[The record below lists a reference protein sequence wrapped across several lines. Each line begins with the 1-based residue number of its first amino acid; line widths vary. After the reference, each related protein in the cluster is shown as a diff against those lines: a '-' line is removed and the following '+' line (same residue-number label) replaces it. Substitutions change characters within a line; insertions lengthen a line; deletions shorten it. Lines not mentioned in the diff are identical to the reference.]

1 MTTLASLA
9 ANSIDLENITTLAG
23 ILNTTADDVET
34 TNQIMENQLVYNL
47 ATDLTGE
54 DISNN
59 TVNDIYVSE
68 QTGLSLFANQL
79 SSQLRS
85 IFDIVTPANSN
96 DGNFALSA
104 QYVES
109 IQVDYDSVNNLIGN
123 DISKNISI
131 VAPTVSIY
139 DSHINISSYNN
150 NGPFSDVSN
159 NFTVYFDGSNN
170 NNNIIRALN
179 SKYATTD
186 NSNPLKVHEHTS
198 FNQTYALGQNINKYF
213 TVDSETGEPV
223 PQDISSTFQPS
234 LNGFTV
240 SNAPTATPSD
250 NTQFGTYK
258 IQQVADSPALVIT
271 TDTNSP
277 DQSGSQEEYNDIA
290 NMPLFNS
297 TLVLNGEKSLPQS
310 ISSFEQYQSAFDS
323 EEEPWSIVA
332 GYNFTITVNQ
342 SANSGYHVKDR
353 ENHNNPKLLTDQDT
367 TFTLDNSNLTD
378 NYTYMQSYVSG
389 IHDIS
394 FSNATLRIVPD
405 GNGSSMNMS
414 SNLISLNNT
423 REVLTESEFQDG
435 QIFLNINS
443 FSTRVTENQN
453 GIMFGLANALA
464 TNVIYDGEDGVNGRQ
479 GIESDLQIN
488 SYVQY
493 VNELVV
499 KNAFNDDNYA
509 YSNGASFSLFNNGQ
523 IVNDYFNSDDIIFS
537 NALNVDDNTIRVLR
551 INTHQNIVTEE
562 LDALIDNSNDE
573 AINNYSV
580 NGRITNFKGLIN
592 SVGKTFDRMQINMIL
607 KPLTE
612 LSIYNDAS
620 NAGWLVKNHANP
632 NGGPRVYLNTVSS
645 SNSSAQ
651 PQSQTYDDDNN
662 PTSFPTYWPNLYEN
676 TEYYNSYI
684 NSTNE
689 VDSILTGNDSNLLYY
704 SIAIIP
710 APQNGIVSPTFNYN
724 LSVMWGIN
732 PSGTSN
738 PNYPSRIIYQTP
750 APNTFSA
757 PDGVRSIIAPNK
769 YVYSGNPLGNNTYFA
784 IVKTVYTKQIQL
796 EVPIG
801 LLPYDSLTVQTPI
814 FTVEY
819 TAYTIEY
826 NDRTGN
832 RATNVANLRSVTS
845 SQSSGENI
853 TYRNISYTIQGL
865 DTETPL
871 SFSGALN
878 SSDLQEFNLNVTAI
892 HDDNTSTQI
901 TDTVKASAFYG
912 IPLILNM
919 RTTYQEDVGENTP
932 PLSGDININ
941 LYGTTTTP
949 LISADGYKVRFT
961 IDPTGNY
968 DVDYFES
975 SISQLGTTVADLSYS
990 NHTLSVYNGYS
1001 NITTWNNTVFS
1012 ITSHTDETGTTI
1024 LSIKDSNSTVVAT
1037 LTTSNWHF
1045 LNTQSFI
1052 TLCNND
1058 VWKIDKYIGSSVS
1071 NNSLTEVFVPI
1082 NYTVVQGG
1090 NTFENTFSP
1099 DVGVYVVGN
1108 GTTLSSATIPAVGYT
1123 FDFTLLQDSISVSL
1137 VGQADQE
1144 LSPISELTYQYI
1156 NGEDYS
1162 RILTLQNYRGYYGTQ
1177 AVDQVYT
1184 LQRDQLTATFT
1195 ITAVQSYLTRYVASQ
1210 TFNVYH
1216 NKTVTVNNLI
1226 DIDDNNIGG
1235 IGLSIT
1241 FHESMLSTTNIE
1253 SFRVFTIGDSV
1264 SISITNSNYSAFTPV
1279 TINKSLNDFDLYE
1292 FSGSN
1297 YNSTGGPFKINS
1309 ARLKIKNTAFDHT
1322 RSVYQFSLSA
1332 SNASIRF
1339 LPNYLG
1345 NPENA
1350 VWDDSE
1356 LLFSDIYG
1364 NWLLANGGGY
1374 GNGTNNNQ
1382 RISNMQ
1388 FLRTP
1393 NTIYLPS
1400 VSYVVVAPPYFK
1412 FTQSGN
1418 FTEESDLPYNPSV
1431 NAEDNLVYRY
1441 LPINNEGNTYYP
1453 FDTNTFVYSD
1463 NDTQIT
1469 VNIDGNKTNN
1479 IQFIYNNSNER
1490 VTQDYVVTPNSSAH
1504 EIIVNGNRYE
1514 IKLYLGLKDSVSPQ
1528 YLITLFNDSAEKLL
1542 TLPNNGNL
1550 SFVESINN
1558 NSGVILSYLQQLISY
1573 GNGITLSEI
1582 YADPSVDEIAN
1593 NIHFEVD
1600 SFFLQIDNHNLD
1612 LQILQ
1617 GISVSLFTKK
1627 LVMDGS
1633 GNMSVNVYKYPPIS
1647 NNTNNNNQNFQV
1659 NTLFYNSREVKSIP
1673 VPPLNVQNSVVPN
1686 WNNRVESISYNDVAN
1701 MAWVPDVAFNST
1713 NTTIFASV
1721 VNLTNQ
1727 AIGEVQPLIFAC
1739 ENTGIKKI
1747 TLVNKQPLLK
1757 IVNKVGMP
1765 ILEIDANG
1773 VIKTP
1778 ILSTN
1783 SLILNP
1789 LSSTTVNSTLS
1800 NYSLYS
1806 ILGNSMDN
1814 IL

>member
-109 IQVDYDSVNNLIGN
+109 IQVDYDSVNNLIAN

-150 NGPFSDVSN
+150 NGPFSDVNN
-159 NFTVYFDGSNN
+159 NFTVYFDGNNN

-179 SKYATTD
+179 SKYATTN
-186 NSNPLKVHEHTS
+186 NSNPLKVHEHAS
-198 FNQTYALGQNINKYF
+198 FNQNYALGQNINKYF

-234 LNGFTV
+234 LNGFTI
-240 SNAPTATPSD
+240 SNAPTATPSN

-277 DQSGSQEEYNDIA
+277 DQSGSQAEYNDIA

-297 TLVLNGEKSLPQS
+297 TLGLNGENSLPQS
-310 ISSFEQYQSAFDS
+310 ISSFEQYKSAFDIQ
-323 EEEPWSIVA
+323 EEPWSIVA
-332 GYNFTITVNQ
+332 GYNFSITINETGF
-342 SANSGYHVKDR
+342 SGYHVRDR

-394 FSNATLRIVPD
+394 FSDATLRIVPD
-405 GNGSSMNMS
+405 GNGSTTNMS

-435 QIFLNINS
+435 QILLNINS
-443 FSTRVTENQN
+443 ISTRVTENQN
-453 GIMFGLANALA
+453 GTLFGLSNVLA
-464 TNVIYDGEDGVNGRQ
+464 SNIIYDGEDGVNGRQ
-479 GIESDLQIN
+479 GIESDLQTN
-488 SYVQY
+488 SYVRY

-509 YSNGASFSLFNNGQ
+509 YSNGASFNLFNNGQ

-537 NALNVDDNTIRVLR
+537 NALIVDDNTIRILR

-562 LDALIDNSNDE
+562 LDALIDNSNNQP
-573 AINNYSV
+573 INNYSV
-580 NGRITNFKGLIN
+580 NGRISNFKGLIN
-592 SVGKTFDRMQINMIL
+592 SVGKTFDRMQINLNL

-620 NAGWLVKNHANP
+620 NAGWVVKNHTNP
-632 NGGPRVYLNTVSS
+632 HGGARVYLNTVSS
-645 SNSSAQ
+645 SNDSAQ
-651 PQSQTYDDDNN
+651 PLEQTFDNDGN
-662 PTSFPTYWPNLYEN
+662 PTSFITYWPNLYAN
-676 TEYYNSYI
+676 TEYYNGYI
-684 NSTNE
+684 NTTNE
-689 VDSILTGNDSNLLYY
+689 VNAIITGNDSNLLYY
-704 SIAIIP
+704 SIAIVP
-710 APQNGIVSPTFNYN
+710 TPQNSINSTTFNYN
-724 LSVMWGIN
+724 LSIMWGIN

-750 APNTFSA
+750 APNTIS
-757 PDGVRSIIAPNK
+757 PPTGRSSTIEANK
-769 YVYSGNPLGNNTYFA
+769 YVYSGPFLGNNFE
-784 IVKTVYTKQIQL
+784 IKKTVYTTQIQL
-796 EVPIG
+796 EVPIR
-801 LLPYDSLTVQTPI
+801 LLPYDSLTVQSPV

-826 NDRTGN
+826 IDNNGIE
-832 RATNVANLRSVTS
+832 ASNVSNLRFVTS

-853 TYRNISYTIQGL
+853 RYRNISYRIEGL
-865 DTETPL
+865 NADTPI

-878 SSDLQEFNLNVTAI
+878 SSDLQEFNVNVTAI

-912 IPLILNM
+912 KPIILNIQSN
-919 RTTYQEDVGENTP
+919 YQEDVGENTP
-932 PLSGDININ
+932 PVSGDININ
-941 LYGTTTTP
+941 LYGTGITPP

-961 IDPTGNY
+961 VDPTGNY

-1001 NITTWNNTVFS
+1001 NITTWNKSVFS
-1012 ITSHTDETGTTI
+1012 IASDTDETGTTI
-1024 LSIKDSNSTVVAT
+1024 VSIIDSNSAVIAT
-1037 LTTSNWHF
+1037 ITTTNWHF

-1058 VWKIDKYIGSSVS
+1058 VWRLNKHIGSSIS
-1071 NNSLTEVFVPI
+1071 NNALTEVFVPI
-1082 NYTVVQGG
+1082 NYTVVEGG
-1090 NTFENTFSP
+1090 NTFNNTFSP

-1144 LSPISELTYQYI
+1144 LSPISQLTYQYI

-1177 AVDQVYT
+1177 GVDQVYT
-1184 LQRDQLTATFT
+1184 LQRDQLTATFKVT
-1195 ITAVQSYLTRYVASQ
+1195 NGNAVASQ

-1216 NKTVTVNNLI
+1216 NTTVTVNNLY
-1226 DIDDNNIGG
+1226 DIDNNNIGG

-1253 SFRVFTIGDSV
+1253 RFRVFTIGDSV

-1350 VWDDSE
+1350 VWNDSE
-1356 LLFSDIYG
+1356 LLFSDTYG

-1382 RISNMQ
+1382 RNSNMQ
-1388 FLRTP
+1388 FVRTP

-1453 FDTNTFVYSD
+1453 FYTNTFVYSD
-1463 NDTQIT
+1463 DDTQVT

-1479 IQFIYNNSNER
+1479 VRFVYNN
-1490 VTQDYVVTPNSSAH
+1490 VTSKTSSSYVVTPNSSAH

-1542 TLPNNGNL
+1542 TLPNQPNNGNL

-1558 NSGVILSYLQQLISY
+1558 NSGVIISYLQQLISY

-1582 YADPSVDEIAN
+1582 YADPSVNEIAN
-1593 NIHFEVD
+1593 NIHFELD
-1600 SFFLQIDNHNLD
+1600 SFFLQIDNHKLD

-1659 NTLFYNSREVKSIP
+1659 NTIFYISREVKSIP

-1686 WNNRVESISYNDVAN
+1686 WNNRVESISYNDISN

-1789 LSSTTVNSTLS
+1789 ASSATVNSTLS

-1806 ILGNSMDN
+1806 ILGNSIDN
-1814 IL
+1814 VI